1 MPPWPRVRE
10 VCYAPIVVTAVARRI
25 GRRIASAPPLVV
37 LTIAWLYLM
46 VYAFPGVMT
55 QDSYDHLREARDG
68 IYSDGHPPAINL
80 LWAVVDYVVAGPVG
94 MLVLQ
99 ATCFLAAVYL
109 ALRRAFEP
117 RPAAWIAAAVFV
129 FPPVLVPFSVI
140 WKDPLMAAFLLL
152 GFAGLLSPR
161 RGLRLLGLLGMFAAT
176 SVRYNAIAATLPL
189 VVLLFEWRPGLHWLK
204 RYAIAVVA
212 WLVVTFGSFQFN
224 AAITDHQLH
233 LWHSIAVFDIVGTLA
248 YVDEDL
254 PDAELTRLFEGT
266 DLLVKENIHATA
278 RELYT
283 PKDFL
288 PITNHPTKTMWSLP
302 INGYVA
308 PPEAQRDAIT
318 RAWKETLSTYPL
330 AYAKHRIAVMAEC
343 IGLGESR
350 ASGAIAKRDY
360 RWPENAHKLGLGTGW
375 SKLQRKLIRFY
386 VFVVRHTPVFSVWMY
401 LVVALALLPL
411 ALRHRDVL
419 ALLLSGLGLETT
431 LVLVA
436 PSPDYRYSHWLVICT
451 IISAILLGIRRYRGR
466 TP

>member
-1 MPPWPRVRE
+1 V
-10 VCYAPIVVTAVARRI
+10 
-25 GRRIASAPPLVV
+25 G
-37 LTIAWLYLM
+37 
-46 VYAFPGVMT
+46 
-55 QDSYDHLREARDG
+55 
-68 IYSDGHPPAINL
+68 
-80 LWAVVDYVVAGPVG
+80 VVDYVVAGPVG

-140 WKDPLMAAFLLL
+140 WKDPLMAGLPCCSASPACCRPARPRLLACSDVR
-152 GFAGLLSPR
+152 GGRRSATTRSPR
-161 RGLRLLGLLGMFAAT
+161 RCRSSCCCSSA
-176 SVRYNAIAATLPL
+176 
-189 VVLLFEWRPGLHWLK
+189 PGLHWLK
-204 RYAIAVVA
+204 RYAIGGRRVA
-212 WLVVTFGSFQFN
+212 RGHVQLVPVQRRDHRPPAAPVALDCRVRHRRHARLCRRGS
-224 AAITDHQLH
+224 
-233 LWHSIAVFDIVGTLA
+233 
-248 YVDEDL
+248 

-318 RAWKETLSTYPL
+318 RAWKETLSTTPSPTPSTDRGDGGV
-330 AYAKHRIAVMAEC
+330 HRAGREP
-343 IGLGESR
+343 GER
-350 ASGAIAKRDY
+350 RD
-360 RWPENAHKLGLGTGW
+360 RQARLPVARERPQARLGTGW